1 MRALIHTILYQ
12 PLYNLLIFFA
22 WLIPGHSIGWAI
34 ILLTLVIR
42 LILLPTSLKAAHAQA
57 RISALQPKINQIR
70 KKYKD
75 QMEQSK
81 ALIALYKEEGV
92 SQFGPCLPLLI
103 QLPILIILYQVFRGG
118 LNADSLKDIYAFVP
132 HLETINTSFYGLNLA
147 KPDLWV
153 LPILAGISQFI
164 LSKMTLLKV
173 DSKTDPPDPAQM
185 MSRQML
191 YIFPIINVFFARIVP
206 SALSLYWV
214 LTSVI
219 SIFQQWY
226 VNKKIRK
233 DIPTQAVIEEY
244 MAEQVS
250 DAKLARTPKGTLGVG
265 SRDVS
270 KEIIKEKPS
279 KRDFV
284 ARVMDKRLRKQE
296 KKTGVSITI
305 RKKGE

>member
-1 MRALIHTILYQ
+1 MKALIHSVLYQ

-22 WLIPGHSIGWAI
+22 WLVPGHSIGWAI
-34 ILLTLVIR
+34 ILLTLIIR

-57 RISALQPKINQIR
+57 RISALQPKVNQIR

-81 ALIALYKEEGV
+81 ALMALYKEEGV

-118 LNADSLKDIYAFVP
+118 LNADSLKDIYVFMP
-132 HLETINTSFYGLNLA
+132 HLETINTSFYGMDLA

-153 LPILAGISQFI
+153 LPILAGVSQFI
-164 LSKMTLLKV
+164 LSKMTIPKV
-173 DSKTDPPDPAQM
+173 DPKAEAQDPAQM
-185 MSRQML
+185 ISKQML
-191 YIFPIINVFFARIVP
+191 YIFPVMNIFFARIVP

-226 VNKKIRK
+226 VNENIKKN
-233 DIPTQAVIEEY
+233 IPTQAAIEEFVT
-244 MAEQVS
+244 E
-250 DAKLARTPKGTLGVG
+250 
-265 SRDVS
+265 
-270 KEIIKEKPS
+270 EIIEEKPTAPK

-284 ARVMDKRLRKQE
+284 ARMMNKRLSKQE
-296 KKTGVSITI
+296 KKAGVSVTI
-305 RKKGE
+305 RRKGE